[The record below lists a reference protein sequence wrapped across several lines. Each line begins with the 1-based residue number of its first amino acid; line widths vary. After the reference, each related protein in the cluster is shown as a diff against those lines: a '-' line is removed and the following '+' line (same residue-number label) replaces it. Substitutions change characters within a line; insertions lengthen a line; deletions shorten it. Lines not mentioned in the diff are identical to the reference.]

1 MSAPSADIKTDFPT
15 RLLTI
20 SLVLTAAAIIGL
32 SWLAYRA
39 DRAVRQEARLQQL
52 SDTVFELDAELAR
65 SARMAAVTGDPEW
78 ERQYAHLESQLDTA
92 LEEAQQLSPHAAD
105 VIEARNRLAQ
115 TQHRALD
122 LSRKLPRTHAIM
134 ILCDE
139 EYAQR
144 KQAFAMELAGM
155 TLAPGERRRLLELAG
170 ILVELDEAERLSA
183 WLAARTGETQWN
195 QRYEK
200 AKSQLDKALQE
211 VRQRAPRIPQDQVKA
226 SSAPLAMIEGQVL
239 RGKLATSELNSDTY
253 LGQRRAHGEGMQL
266 LAAALRAEAKGP
278 APSSWSGVVWA
289 LVPALVIFLVL
300 IVTWFMLLKRLWDW
314 RVTLLETD
322 RRLNQQAKELC
333 ELNRGL
339 DRQLEERTREMGW
352 SQETATKMIE
362 SAERARRRAEEARE
376 QSRLA
381 KEEAERANR
390 AKSVFLANMS
400 HEIRTPMN
408 AVIGMAGLL
417 LDTPMATE
425 QREYAEVIRHSAD
438 SLLTIINDILDFS
451 KIEAGQLDLERQP
464 FDLRDCV
471 EAALELLAVRT
482 AEKGLEL
489 AYFIDPDTPQVLVG
503 DVTRLRQILVNLLGN
518 AVKFTDRGEVVVK
531 VAPEPV
537 PLPDGEDARE
547 AATGADTTSGTGTG
561 RGTGTEVL
569 LHFSVRDTGVGIPKD
584 RMDRLFQSFSQ
595 VDSSTTRRYGGTG
608 LGLVISKR
616 LSELMG
622 GTLWVESEVGKGSTF
637 HFTVRAE
644 PAPDLAPLPPHMDSP
659 LLSGKRLLIVD
670 DNATNRQILCLQAKS
685 WGMLT
690 RETAHGAEA
699 LAWIEHGEPF
709 DLAIL
714 DIQMPEM
721 DGVTLARAIRR
732 HRDPRALPLVA
743 LSSLGRREANVEDVQ
758 FAAFLTKPVK
768 QSQLYNVLLGVL
780 LGQPL
785 PLREQPAIAEYDR
798 GLGERMPLRILLAE
812 DMGVNQRLMLTMLGR
827 IGYRADVAANGL
839 EVLTALQRQS
849 YDVILMDV
857 QMPEMDGLEASRR
870 VNRLLNAD
878 QRPRIIALTANAMR
892 EDREACLAAGM
903 DDYLSKPVQVS
914 ALQDVLERTGLWL
927 KQRSSAAAIG
937 GTDLKSVLRATDG
950 ASQPAIDPTVLAS
963 LREMGESAGT
973 DVCKDLLD
981 LFRADAPPLL
991 LAMRDAAERGDSRKL
1006 RESAHTLKGGAAN
1019 LGARALAAVCAELE
1033 KKGREG
1039 TVEGARPLLAE
1050 LDRHY
1055 QEVCQALEGQTTRKR
1070 GRDL

>member
-1 MSAPSADIKTDFPT
+1 MSAPSADIKADFPT
-15 RLLTI
+15 RLLTT
-20 SLVLTAAAIIGL
+20 SLILTAVAIIGM

-39 DRAVRQEARLQQL
+39 DHETSEEARLRQL
-52 SDTVFELDAELAR
+52 SETLLELDIELAR
-65 SARMAAVTGDPEW
+65 SARMAAITGEPEW
-78 ERQYAHLESQLDTA
+78 EKDYLHLESRLDAA
-92 LEEAQQLSPHAAD
+92 LEEAQRLTPPAAD
-105 VIEARNRLAQ
+105 VAASRAELAA
-115 TQHRALD
+115 TQHRAID
-122 LSRKLPRTHAIM
+122 LAKKPPRIEGVKLI
-134 ILCDE
+134 CGE
-139 EYAQR
+139 EHAQR
-144 KQAFAMELAGM
+144 KRAFVVNLAAMATPAGDS
-155 TLAPGERRRLLELAG
+155 RRLLELSSG
-170 ILVELDEAERLSA
+170 ILDLDQDQRLAA
-183 WLAARTGETQWN
+183 WLAAERGEATWGK
-195 QRYEK
+195 QRYDQ
-200 AKSQLDKALQE
+200 AGMHLDRALME
-211 VRQRAPRIPQDQVKA
+211 ARKLAPKVPQDQVRISRA
-226 SSAPLAMIEGQVL
+226 SLAKLEDPFFDKVRPRRAPG
-239 RGKLATSELNSDTY
+239 RGFEVRTY
-253 LGQRRAHGEGMQL
+253 LLELRSHREGMEL
-266 LAAALRAEAKGP
+266 LAAAYRAEAEGTTP
-278 APSSWSGVVWA
+278 ASWRGVLWA
-289 LVPALVIFLVL
+289 LVPAAIVILVL
-300 IVTWFMLLKRLWDW
+300 IISWFMVLKRLWDW

-322 RRLNQQAKELC
+322 RRLNVQAKELC

-376 QSRLA
+376 GLRLA

-417 LDTPMATE
+417 LDTPLASE
-425 QREYAEVIRHSAD
+425 QRDFAEVIRHSAD

-489 AYFIDPDTPQVLVG
+489 AYFIDPETPQVLIG

-518 AVKFTDRGEVVVK
+518 AVKFTEKGEVIVK
-531 VAPEPV
+531 VSPKPVPV
-537 PLPDGEDARE
+537 PLPAPVPDGEDA
-547 AATGADTTSGTGTG
+547 AQSNAVAGTDTGM
-561 RGTGTEVL
+561 EVL

-584 RMDRLFQSFSQ
+584 RMDRLFLSFSQ

-622 GTLWVESEVGKGSTF
+622 GTLWVESEVDKGSTF

-644 PAPDLAPLPPHMDSP
+644 PAPDLAPLPLHTDNP
-659 LLSGKRLLIVD
+659 LLAGKRLLIVD

-685 WGMLT
+685 WDMLA
-690 RETAHGAEA
+690 RETGTGAEA
-699 LAWIEHGEPF
+699 LEWIERGEPF

-732 HRDPRALPLVA
+732 SRDPRALPLVA

-785 PLREQPAIAEYDR
+785 PPREVPAVAEYDR
-798 GLGERMPLRILLAE
+798 NLGDRVPLRILLAE

-827 IGYRADVAANGL
+827 IGYRADVAGNGL
-839 EVLTALQRQS
+839 EVLHALQRQS

-870 VNRLLNAD
+870 VNRLLPTD

-903 DDYLSKPVQVS
+903 DDYLSKPVQVGALQS
-914 ALQDVLERTGLWL
+914 ALERAGHWI
-927 KQRSSAAAIG
+927 KQRSGPAEHADSSRG
-937 GTDLKSVLRATDG
+937 EGNGV
-950 ASQPAIDPTVLAS
+950 SQPAVDPAVLAS
-963 LREMGESAGT
+963 LREMGEAAGT

-991 LAMRDAAERGDSRKL
+991 QSMRDAAGRGDARKL

-1019 LGARALAAVCAELE
+1019 LGARAMAAVCAELE
-1033 KKGREG
+1033 KQGREG
-1039 TVEGARPLLAE
+1039 NVEGAEPLLAQ
-1050 LDRHY
+1050 LDRHF
-1055 QEVCQALEGQTTRKR
+1055 QDVCQALEAQTGV
-1070 GRDL
+1070 GR

>member
-20 SLVLTAAAIIGL
+20 SLILTAAAIIVL

-39 DRAVRQEARLQQL
+39 DRHATREARLDQL
-52 SDTVFELDAELAR
+52 SETILKLDVELAR
-65 SARMAAVTGDPEW
+65 AARMAAVTGEPEW
-78 ERQYAHLESQLDTA
+78 EKEYLHLEAQLDSA
-92 LEEAQQLSPHAAD
+92 LAEAQRLTSQAAD
-105 VIEARNRLAQ
+105 IAASRQELAETEKRALAFAQQQRLKDAAMLLCRTDYQTGKRTFAEQTARLAPVSEKSQ
-115 TQHRALD
+115 QL
-122 LSRKLPRTHAIM
+122 
-134 ILCDE
+134 
-139 EYAQR
+139 QV
-144 KQAFAMELAGM
+144 LASV
-155 TLAPGERRRLLELAG
+155 
-170 ILVELDEAERLSA
+170 LVDLDEIQRLAA
-183 WLAARTGETQWN
+183 WLAAERGETKWGQ
-195 QRYEK
+195 QRYDD
-200 AKSQLDKALQE
+200 AKLQLDRALMDA
-211 VRQRAPRIPQDQVKA
+211 RQLAPKVPQDQVKRSRA
-226 SSAPLAMIEGQVL
+226 ALMKVEGQL
-239 RGKLATSELNSDTY
+239 FEKTRGRRSQGLTLDSRAY
-253 LGQRRAHGEGMQL
+253 LQQRRAHAEGMQL
-266 LAAALRAEAKGP
+266 LSAALRAEAEGP
-278 APSSWSGVVWA
+278 TPSSWRGLIWA
-289 LVPALVIFLVL
+289 LVPAVVIFVVLVL
-300 IVTWFMLLKRLWDW
+300 VWFTLLKRLWDW

-322 RRLNQQAKELC
+322 RRLNLQAKELC

-376 QSRLA
+376 AQRLA

-417 LDTPMATE
+417 LDTPLATE
-425 QREYAEVIRHSAD
+425 QRDFAEVIRHSAD

-451 KIEAGQLDLERQP
+451 KIEAGQLDLERHP

-489 AYFIDPDTPQVLVG
+489 AYFIDPETPRILVG

-518 AVKFTDRGEVVVK
+518 AVKFTEKGEVVVK
-531 VAPEPV
+531 VTPEPV
-537 PLPDGEDARE
+537 PVPLPVPDGEDGE
-547 AATGADTTSGTGTG
+547 ETDTTSGMGTG
-561 RGTGTEVL
+561 RGTRTAAEVL

-637 HFTVRAE
+637 NFTVRAE
-644 PAPDLAPLPPHMDSP
+644 PAPDLEPLPLHTDNP

-685 WGMLT
+685 WGMMT

-699 LAWIEHGEPF
+699 LEWIGQGEPF

-743 LSSLGRREANVEDVQ
+743 LSSLGRREANVDDVQ

-780 LGQPL
+780 IGQPL
-785 PLREQPAIAEYDR
+785 PLREQPSVAEYDR
-798 GLGERMPLRILLAE
+798 GLGDRMPLRILLAE

-827 IGYRADVAANGL
+827 IGYRADVAGNGL
-839 EVLTALQRQS
+839 EVLHALQRQS

-870 VNRLLNAD
+870 INRLLPAG

-903 DDYLSKPVQVS
+903 DDYLSKPVQVG
-914 ALQDVLERTGLWL
+914 ALQSALERTGLWIR
-927 KQRSSAAAIG
+927 QRSASADEPPG
-937 GTDLKSVLRATDG
+937 SPRREVDG
-950 ASQPAIDPTVLAS
+950 AAQPAVDPTVLAS
-963 LREMGESAGT
+963 LREMGDASGT

-991 LAMRDAAERGDSRKL
+991 QAMRDAADRGDARRL

-1019 LGARALAAVCAELE
+1019 LGARAMAAVCAELE
-1033 KKGREG
+1033 KKGRAG
-1039 TVEGARPLLAE
+1039 NVDGAGPLLAE
-1050 LDRHY
+1050 LDRHF
-1055 QEVCQALEGQTTRKR
+1055 QDVCQALEAQTGV
-1070 GRDL
+1070 GR